1 MTGLLSIAMI
11 VKDEEAVL
19 RACLDSVEEIADE
32 IVIVDTGSA
41 DKTVEIA
48 KNYTDKVYSYLWQDD
63 FSAARNF
70 AIDQCC
76 CEWILFLDA
85 DERLAAAR
93 ESLREL
99 ITNTTKEAFMLPMKN
114 YTGPVCSAY
123 NVIGVL
129 RLFRNLPH
137 YRYIGKIHEQVGI
150 ANHEVVGYSD
160 FPVISHSYS
169 GPCQRQDKRRRNIK
183 ILSEQLKCEPENE
196 AFIKYYLGC
205 EWLGLGQYQ
214 QAYAC
219 FQFAY
224 EQFDNS
230 HVFFRSSTVRSLI
243 ACLRFMGN
251 FREALAICMK
261 ETAVYPEYTDLFFD
275 GGVVLEQLEE
285 YEIAARWF
293 KEAAQTGTPPMIYQH
308 THGTENFLS
317 QYHLGHCC
325 QILGKCEEA
334 AQWYEKALT
343 ANKNFIYPLYGLF
356 MVLVTKKSC
365 EELINYFTER
375 GYVTGDEGLQA
386 LGELLFASGR
396 PDLAV
401 KVCSQP
407 EKNVMPSSQLIKYY
421 LYSGNF
427 EQALAMIEELQ
438 TMPGMNDTATMQAE
452 ILCSLFLT
460 DLDAAKEKCL
470 NMWQAESLRAEAI
483 ALLALTRRLGGHRL
497 VVSEQYQPVLIESLL
512 KIIADCARSYGGNSS
527 VFIKIAKCCEE
538 ILSDFEQGSKALLAY
553 WQSEIKG
560 VEMLLDL
567 RYKCVRGLYVWK
579 KAGR

>member
-11 VKDEEAVL
+11 VKDEEAML
-19 RACLDSVEEIADE
+19 GACLDSVKAIADE
-32 IVIVDTGSA
+32 IVIVDTGSV
-41 DKTVEIA
+41 DKTVEVA

-76 CEWILFLDA
+76 CDWILFLDA
-85 DERLAAAR
+85 DERLAATR
-93 ESLREL
+93 ELLSEL
-99 ITNTTKEAFMLPMKN
+99 ITSTTKEAFILPMKN
-114 YTGPVCSAY
+114 YTGPGCSAY

-129 RLFRNLPH
+129 RLFRNLH
-137 YRYIGKIHEQVGI
+137 CYRYIGKIHEQVGI
-150 ANHEVVGYSD
+150 ANREVVGYSD
-160 FPVISHSYS
+160 YPLISHSYIE
-169 GPCQRQDKRRRNIK
+169 PCQRKDKRRRNIEM
-183 ILSEQLKCEPENE
+183 LSEQLKWEPENA

-224 EQFDNS
+224 NQLDQS
-230 HVFFRSSTVRSLI
+230 HVFFRSSAVRSLVTS
-243 ACLRFMGN
+243 LRFMGKWE
-251 FREALAICMK
+251 EALVICVK

-285 YEIAARWF
+285 YEVATRWF
-293 KEAAQTGTPPMIYQH
+293 KAACQTGIPPMVYQH
-308 THGTENFLS
+308 THGTEDFLS

-325 QILGKCEEA
+325 QLLGKCEEA

-356 MVLVTKKSC
+356 MVLATKKSC
-365 EELINYFTER
+365 EELICYLTER
-375 GYVTGDEGLQA
+375 GYVAGDEGQQA

-396 PDLAV
+396 PDLAAR
-401 KVCSQP
+401 VCSQP
-407 EKNVMPSSQLIKYY
+407 DKNGMPSSNLAKYY

-427 EQALAMIEELQ
+427 KQALAMIQ
-438 TMPGMNDTATMQAE
+438 TIPGANDTVAMQTE
-452 ILCSLFLT
+452 ILCCLFLG
-460 DLDAAKEKCL
+460 DLDTAKEKCL
-470 NMWQAESLRAEAI
+470 NMWQEEAWRAEAI
-483 ALLALTRRLGGHRL
+483 ALLALARRLGGHRL
-497 VVSEQYQPVLIESLL
+497 TISEQYQPVLVDRLL
-512 KIIADCARSYGGNSS
+512 KIMADCARSYGENSG
-527 VFIKIAKCCEE
+527 VFVKVAKCCEE
-538 ILSDFEQGSKALLAY
+538 IISDFEQGSKALLAY
-553 WQSEIKG
+553 WQGEIKG

-567 RYKCVRGLYVWK
+567 RYKSVRGLYIWK